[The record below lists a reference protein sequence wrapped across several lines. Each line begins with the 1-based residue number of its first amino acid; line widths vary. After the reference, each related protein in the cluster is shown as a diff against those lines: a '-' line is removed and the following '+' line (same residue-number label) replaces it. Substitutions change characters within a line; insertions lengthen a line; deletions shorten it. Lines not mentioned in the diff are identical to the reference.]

1 MINELLLIPNV
12 RELVVAACAIYF
24 LAGIVKG
31 TLGIGFPTTAVSLLA
46 QMTDART
53 AITVVIMP
61 MLITNLWQVWRSAD
75 VFSVWREY
83 RVLIICLLVFIAIFS
98 QIASRIPVA
107 ALTAI
112 LGVIVVLYA
121 AHSLYAKPL
130 KFATSNDRIAQWI
143 VGVAAGIMGGMA
155 SVWAPPIL
163 IYLRSKGLEKDQ
175 FVATV
180 GVFLLVGSTVLLLGY
195 LNTGV
200 LEQGLW
206 LMSCILVIPAIA
218 GFGVGE
224 FIRNRLSAK
233 RFERLLLWFFLIMGL
248 NLIRRAL
255 F

>member
-1 MINELLLIPNV
+1 MLNEIVLIPDASQLLLV
-12 RELVVAACAIYF
+12 ACAIYF

-61 MLITNLWQVWRSAD
+61 MLITNMWQVWRSSD
-75 VFSVWREY
+75 VISVWRQY
-83 RVLIICLLVFIAIFS
+83 RILILCLLVFIAVFS
-98 QIASRIPVA
+98 QIAWRIPVA

-121 AHSLYAKPL
+121 TYSLYAKPL
-130 KFATSNDRIAQWI
+130 KFSPSSDRTAQWI
-143 VGVAAGIMGGMA
+143 AGSAAGMMGGLA
-155 SVWAPPIL
+155 SVWAPPML
-163 IYLRSKGLEKDQ
+163 IYLRSRGVDKDQ

-180 GVFLLVGSTVLLLGY
+180 GVFLLVGSSVLLLGY
-195 LNTGV
+195 LNTGA
-200 LEQGLW
+200 LEGGLW
-206 LMSCILVIPAIA
+206 LISSLLVIPAIA

-224 FIRNRLSAK
+224 FIRNRLSSK

-255 F
+255 V